1 MPRSFIL
8 GLALGASIVASA
20 ASAQTLGDNFN
31 SSFGGGGT
39 GSNPTLVL
47 PDELTNPMTSGLGPE
62 DAGVSPGGWNYQS
75 PGEEWEQPYSVEGEE
90 QLESG
95 TN

>member
-1 MPRSFIL
+1 MPRSFVL
-8 GLALGASIVASA
+8 GLALGASILASA

-31 SSFGGGGT
+31 SSFGGGAGAT
-39 GSNPTLVL
+39 PTLIL
-47 PDELTNPMTSGLGPE
+47 PDDVTSPMTSGLGPE
-62 DAGVSPGGWNYQS
+62 DAGGSPGGWNYQS
-75 PGEEWEQPYSVEGEE
+75 PEEEWQQPYSVEGEE

>member
-20 ASAQTLGDNFN
+20 ASAQALGDNFN
-31 SSFGGGGT
+31 NGFGGGA
-39 GSNPTLVL
+39 GSTPTLIL
-47 PDELTNPMTSGLGPE
+47 PGELTSPMTSGFGPA
-62 DAGVSPGGWNYQS
+62 DAGVSPGGWNDQS
-75 PGEEWEQPYSVEGEE
+75 PAEEWEQPYSVEGEE
-90 QLESG
+90 RLEPE

>member
-8 GLALGASIVASA
+8 GLALSASILASA
-20 ASAQTLGDNFN
+20 ASALTLGDIFN
-31 SSFGGGGT
+31 SSFGGGA
-39 GSNPTLVL
+39 GSPPTLIL
-47 PDELTNPMTSGLGPE
+47 PGELTSPMTSGLGTE
-62 DAGVSPGGWNYQS
+62 DAGISPGGWNYQS